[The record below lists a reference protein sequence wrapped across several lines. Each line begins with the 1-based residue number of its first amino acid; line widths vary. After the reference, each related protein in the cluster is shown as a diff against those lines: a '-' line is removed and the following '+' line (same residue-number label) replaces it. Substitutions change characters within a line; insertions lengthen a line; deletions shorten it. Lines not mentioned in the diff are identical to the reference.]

1 MKIKKHVGNVLI
13 VGGAV
18 LLGFG
23 FYGNSRV
30 ESAEGDVET
39 ISSLIPRHEFG
50 GVVDRSIKHK
60 IDYYRTLIK
69 LCFIG
74 GIAAVAVGGY
84 VLYISKKR

>member
-1 MKIKKHVGNVLI
+1 MKIKKHVGIVLI

-30 ESAEGDVET
+30 ESAEGDVDT
-39 ISSLIPRHEFG
+39 FSGLMPRN
-50 GVVDRSIKHK
+50 VVGDAVESHARGK
-60 IDYYRTLIK
+60 IDYYRSMIR

-74 GIAAVAVGGY
+74 GIAALAVGGY
-84 VLYISKKR
+84 ILYRSKKR